1 MTPTRTS
8 PASTASAPRSQHS
21 ARRKSPLF
29 GVVEP
34 RIWTPPLRE
43 LTDKTSMGP
52 ACTKFAREVCG
63 IDLFPWQE
71 WLLDHALE
79 LLPDGRFRFRNVV
92 VLVARQNG
100 KSTLSQV
107 LSLFAL
113 YVLGTDL
120 VLGTAQ
126 DLDTAE
132 EVWEGALDIIEET
145 PQLAALAA
153 KPIRVNGKK
162 TIRLLSGE
170 RYKVKA
176 ANRGA
181 GRGLSSDLIM
191 LDELREHT
199 SWDAWGAI
207 TKTTIARD
215 NAQVWAL
222 SNAGDASSIVLR
234 HLRAKAHQHLGDP
247 DGIADVAVPDDIE
260 DEVPDESLGIFEWSA
275 PPGCDVGDREAWR
288 MANPSLGH
296 TITER
301 TIASAQATDPD
312 WVFRTEVLCQWSEG
326 SLVGPFPPGTW
337 EAGMDADSRIAEDSH
352 RAWCVDVSH
361 DRGMAYV
368 AWAGFREDGDPHVEV
383 VAQRAGTAWVA
394 DWFAEKESRRRWP
407 VALQWRGAPVS
418 SLVAELEAVEGLTL
432 IEWQGST
439 LGAATG
445 AFYDAVRA
453 ETSEGE
459 KAHRVWH
466 RPQPVLDVPA
476 ATAVIKPLGESY
488 VWSRAKS
495 PTDVAPLI
503 AATGALWAL
512 SQGPDAPVIS
522 VYEDRGLVTL

>member
-1 MTPTRTS
+1 
-8 PASTASAPRSQHS
+8 
-21 ARRKSPLF
+21 
-29 GVVEP
+29 
-34 RIWTPPLRE
+34 
-43 LTDKTSMGP
+43 
-52 ACTKFAREVCG
+52 
-63 IDLFPWQE
+63 LFPWQE
-71 WLLDHALE
+71 WLLEHALE
-79 LLPDGRFRFRNVV
+79 LNPDGTFRFRNVV

-113 YVLGTDL
+113 YVLHTDL

-132 EVWEGALDIIEET
+132 EVWEGALEIIEET
-145 PQLAALAA
+145 PRLAAKAA

-234 HLRAKAHQHLGDP
+234 HLRAKAHQQLGDP
-247 DGIADVAVPDDIE
+247 DGIADAVDDQ
-260 DEVPDESLGIFEWSA
+260 VPDELDDLEDDFPDDSLGIFEWSA
-275 PPGCDVGDREAWR
+275 APGCDVGDRDAWR
-288 MANPSLGH
+288 QANPSLGY

-326 SLVGPFPPGTW
+326 SLVGPFPPGAW
-337 EAGMDADSRIAEDSH
+337 EAGTDSESRIGADSP

-361 DRGMAYV
+361 DRGMAYIAV
-368 AWAGFREDGDPHVEV
+368 AGYREDGDPHVEV

-394 DWFAEKESRRRWP
+394 DWFREKDTRRGWP
-407 VALQWRGAPVS
+407 VALQARGAPVS
-418 SLVAELEAVEGLTL
+418 SLMDSLTEVDGLTVV
-432 IEWQGST
+432 EWQGSG

-445 AFYDAVRA
+445 GFYDAVRC
-453 ETSEGE
+453 ESTDGVTPP
-459 KAHRVWH
+459 RVWH
-466 RPQPVLDVPA
+466 REQPVLDIAA
-476 ATAVIKPLGESY
+476 ATAVIKPLG
-488 VWSRAKS
+488 
-495 PTDVAPLI
+495 DVAPLV
-503 AATGALWAL
+503 AVTGALWAL
-512 SQGPDAPVIS
+512 NQKSPALVPS
-522 VYEDRGLVTL
+522 VYEARGLVTL

>member
-1 MTPTRTS
+1 MTPTRT
-8 PASTASAPRSQHS
+8 ASMTSAVTSSRS
-21 ARRKSPLF
+21 ARRKPLV
-29 GVVEP
+29 GITEP
-34 RIWTPPLRE
+34 RLFTPPLRRLGE
-43 LTDKTSMGP
+43 TTSMGP
-52 ACTKFAREVCG
+52 ACIKFARDVCG

-71 WLLDHALE
+71 WLLLHALE
-79 LLPDGRFRFRNVV
+79 LHPNGRFRFRNVV

-107 LSLFAL
+107 ISLFAL

-145 PQLAALAA
+145 PRLARLAA

-234 HLRAKAHQHLGDP
+234 HLRAKAHESLGDP
-247 DGIADVAVPDDIE
+247 DGLSDVT
-260 DEVPDESLGIFEWSA
+260 VPDELDDLEDDLPDDSLGIFEWSA
-275 PPGCDVGDREAWR
+275 PPGCDVDDREAWR
-288 MANPSLGH
+288 QANPSLGY

-301 TIASAQATDPD
+301 TIRSAQATDPD

-326 SLVGPFPPGTW
+326 SLIGPFPPGSW
-337 EAGMDADSRIAEDSH
+337 ESGVDPESSIAPDSP

-361 DRGMAYV
+361 DRGMSYIAV
-368 AWAGFREDGDPHVEV
+368 AGFRADGDPHVEV
-383 VAQRAGTAWVA
+383 VAQRAGTSWVA
-394 DWFAEKESRRRWP
+394 GWFSEKDTRLAWP
-407 VALQWRGAPVS
+407 VTVQARGAPVS
-418 SLVAELEAVEGLTL
+418 SLADDLSDIEGLTFV
-432 IEWQGST
+432 EWQGSA

-445 AFYDAVRA
+445 AFYDGVRC
-453 ETSEGE
+453 EVSDGLQPP
-459 KAHRVWH
+459 RIWH
-466 RPQPVLDVPA
+466 RPQPVLDIAA
-476 ATAVIKPLGESY
+476 ATATIKPLGESY

-495 PTDVAPLI
+495 PTDVAPLV
-503 AATGALWAL
+503 AVTGALWAL
-512 SQGPDAPVIS
+512 LQKPDLPITSA
-522 VYEDRGLVTL
+522 YEGRGLAVV